1 MNTTLAKNGTH
12 TRPQGNRQPD
22 LWTKDL
28 FGGELSRWLGN
39 NFWGSDLMRSTGI
52 ETPVNIR
59 ETDTSY
65 ELELIAPGLKKND
78 FKISLDRNLLTVG
91 FEHAET
97 ENQEQQQK
105 QSAEENKGRF
115 LRREYRYQSF
125 RRSFN
130 LDDSIDTQ
138 QIKAS
143 YEDGV
148 LRLLLPKKE
157 EAQRLVRQIDI
168 E

>member
-12 TRPQGNRQPD
+12 TRPHSNRQPD

-28 FGGELSRWLGN
+28 LGGELSRWLGN
-39 NFWGSDLMRSTGI
+39 NFWGADLMRSTGI

-59 ETDTSY
+59 ETDASY
-65 ELELIAPGLKKND
+65 ELELIAPGLKKSD
-78 FKISLDRNLLTVG
+78 FKISLDRNLLTVS
-91 FEHAET
+91 FEHT
-97 ENQEQQQK
+97 ENSEQRQEQP
-105 QSAEENKGRF
+105 AEENNGRY

-138 QIKAS
+138 QVKAS

-148 LRLLLPKKE
+148 LRLSLPKKE
-157 EAQRLVRQIDI
+157 EAQRLVRHI
-168 E
+168 EIE